1 MFIVRGKS
9 DLAGDTEVVRDMPA
23 DAIETSN
30 DLLAQ
35 GCTQVTIEADG
46 RVYPV
51 AEFARSLIDPR
62 D

>member
-35 GCTQVTIEADG
+35 GCTSND
-46 RVYPV
+46 
-51 AEFARSLIDPR
+51 
-62 D
+62 